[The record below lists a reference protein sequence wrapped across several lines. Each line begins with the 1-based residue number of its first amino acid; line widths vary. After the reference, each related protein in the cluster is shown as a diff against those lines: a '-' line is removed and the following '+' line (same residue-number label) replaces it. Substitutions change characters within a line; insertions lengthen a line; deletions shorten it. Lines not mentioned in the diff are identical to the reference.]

1 MGFGSICRGRQLDD
15 SLRRSRLG
23 STSGVLQSAA
33 RLRGCSTMS
42 SICPWSCTAIVGV
55 ANLAT
60 RSFRNNGGRCMKSAT
75 ATSPL
80 ASPGG
85 KPRTQKPLVITIQR
99 ASQLRR
105 FRVAKLATPT
115 GRGGNYE
122 STAANAVHPL
132 RQPVRAA
139 SSPGGSQGVQTFS
152 LYALLQLMWKIFY
165 FLF

>member
-1 MGFGSICRGRQLDD
+1 MVLHSHCRGRQPGDPKLPE
-15 SLRRSRLG
+15 
-23 STSGVLQSAA
+23 Q
-33 RLRGCSTMS
+33 RGTLYGISYRY
-42 SICPWSCTAIVGV
+42 
-55 ANLAT
+55 LL
-60 RSFRNNGGRCMKSAT
+60 
-75 ATSPL
+75 L

-132 RQPVRAA
+132 RQPVQAA